1 MYVQGSYFGELEN
14 LDRRY
19 RDLGRD
25 GTAIVDSECHLLVIS
40 YKDLRSILKNF
51 KEVAIYMKK
60 KAKERGVHHREMID
74 AAKAKAENKGLA
86 PKIISRVF

>member
-1 MYVQGSYFGELEN
+1 
-14 LDRRY
+14 
-19 RDLGRD
+19 
-25 GTAIVDSECHLLVIS
+25 
-40 YKDLRSILKNF
+40 
-51 KEVAIYMKK
+51 MKK